1 MSPDEPAGIT
11 APVTARMSAQTRVM
25 RRARSST
32 PQTPGRKPPRYPNVC
47 LLYTARVAVS
57 LPVFLTGTVMF
68 EVSSTSH
75 LSKAAQYEELLAQ
88 ARALLTGETDWIA
101 NAANFSALVFHSLS
115 DLNWAGFYFHDGRE
129 LVVGPF
135 QGKPAC
141 VRIPLGKGVCGTAAQ
156 TRETQVVR
164 DVHAFAGHIACDS
177 ASQSEIVVPLVAP
190 DGTLI
195 GVWDVDSPVVAR
207 FDEEDAKGMEALCAM
222 FIEAAL
228 PRGA

>member
-1 MSPDEPAGIT
+1 
-11 APVTARMSAQTRVM
+11 M

-207 FDEEDAKGMEALCAM
+207 FDEEDAKGMEALCAT